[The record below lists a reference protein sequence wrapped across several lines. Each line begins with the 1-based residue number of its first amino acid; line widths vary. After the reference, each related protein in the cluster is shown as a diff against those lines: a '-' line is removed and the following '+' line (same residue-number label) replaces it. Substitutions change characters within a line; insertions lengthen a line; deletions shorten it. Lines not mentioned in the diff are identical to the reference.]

1 MVTNRELAR
10 VGHEN
15 GAPRGVSARDSWAAG
30 ADPADIRA
38 AAARWCEAGHGYL
51 VLLLAAVGECG
62 WRQEAAGA
70 IRRDSEQLHALV
82 RELGELQ
89 ARAATA
95 ERERDRR
102 RRRDLRRLLGERERA
117 RQEREDVAD
126 ALTRA
131 MNKRL
136 GRLRPRHA

>member
-1 MVTNRELAR
+1 MVTNRELAGG
-10 VGHEN
+10 GHEN
-15 GAPRGVSARDSWAAG
+15 GAPGGVSARDSWV
-30 ADPADIRA
+30 

-102 RRRDLRRLLGERERA
+102 RGDLRRLLGERERA
-117 RQEREDVAD
+117 RQEREGVAD

>member
-1 MVTNRELAR
+1 MVTNRDLAR
-10 VGHEN
+10 VGYEN
-15 GAPRGVSARDSWAAG
+15 GAPAGVSAGDSWAAG

-51 VLLLAAVGECG
+51 VLLLGAVGECR

-70 IRRDSEQLHALV
+70 IRQGSEQLHALV
-82 RELGELQ
+82 RELGQLH

-102 RRRDLRRLLGERERA
+102 RGDLRRLLGERERA
-117 RQEREDVAD
+117 WQEREDVAD

-136 GRLRPRHA
+136 GRLRPRQA